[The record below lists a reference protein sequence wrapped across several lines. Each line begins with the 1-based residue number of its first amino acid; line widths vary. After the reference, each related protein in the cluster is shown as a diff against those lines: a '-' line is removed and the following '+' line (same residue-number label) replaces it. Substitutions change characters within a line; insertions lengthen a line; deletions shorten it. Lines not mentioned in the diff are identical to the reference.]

1 VFSFEE
7 HKDDPSWKPFPAQ
20 NRVVFYSGCECLFL
34 TPNYSKMNF
43 LRNFLAA
50 LLALFVFSFLI
61 FLLFMGVVAALSSDQ
76 KEAIKENSVLH
87 LKLDGRIQ
95 ELQEEDPLSGLPLP
109 GREAERIGLL
119 QLKQSIA
126 HAKSDAKIKGIVIE
140 AGSVQGGFATIEE
153 IRESLLDFRKS
164 GKWVVAYN
172 EVFSEGAYYLA
183 SAADKIYIHPE
194 GEVEFNGLTFEAAFF
209 KRLLDKLEIK
219 PQVFRV
225 GEFKSAVEPFLLEQ
239 MSPESELQLSELA
252 NGMNQFMIG
261 RISEARK
268 IPVEKLKEISDNMLV
283 RNARTAKEFGLVDE
297 LFYDDQYQDDL
308 RQRIGLGVDDEINFV
323 GFSKYRKTVPAQKYT
338 QNEIAVI
345 VADGTIVPGDGTEDD
360 DVIPGE
366 TFVRAIRKARN
377 NKKIKA
383 IVLRINSPGGE
394 FRASDMMWREITEAR
409 KQKPVIAS
417 MSDYAASGGYYMAMG
432 CDTIV
437 AQPTTITGSIG
448 IFAMMPDMS
457 GFFGNKIGITF
468 DEVKTGNYGE
478 MYTVTRP
485 LTDAEKRF
493 WQKNLEEGYDTFTG
507 KAAQGRGIA
516 KEEILKVAGGRV
528 WTGGQAKGIN
538 LVDVEGGFDDAV
550 AIAAAK
556 AGVDDYHLRFY
567 PKPKNFLE
575 EWFSSQEEEATAK
588 ALKTELGDLYPY
600 YLQFQKVKTY
610 QGMQARFP
618 FELTI
623 H

>member
-1 VFSFEE
+1 M
-7 HKDDPSWKPFPAQ
+7 AA
-20 NRVVFYSGCECLFL
+20 
-34 TPNYSKMNF
+34 
-43 LRNFLAA
+43 FLA
-50 LLALFVFSFLI
+50 LVVFSFLVFAFFFVI
-61 FLLFMGVVAALSSDQ
+61 IAALGSEQQEKISE
-76 KEAIKENSVLH
+76 KSVLH
-87 LKLDGRIQ
+87 LELEGRIS
-95 ELQEEDPLSGLPLP
+95 ELQEEDPLEGLPLP
-109 GREAERIGLL
+109 GKEAGRIGLL

-126 HAKSDAKIKGIVIE
+126 HARNDSKIEGIVIE
-140 AGSVQGGFATIEE
+140 AGNVRGGFSTIEE
-153 IRESLLDFRKS
+153 IRESLIDFRKS

-183 SAADKIYIHPE
+183 TAADKIYIHPE
-194 GEVEFNGLTFEAAFF
+194 GEVEFNGLAIEVSFF

-252 NGMNQFMIG
+252 NAMNAHMLT
-261 RISEARK
+261 RISEQRK
-268 IPVEKLKEISDNMLV
+268 IPVEKLEEISDNMMV
-283 RNARTAKEFGLVDE
+283 RNARTAKELGLVDE

-308 RQRIGLGVDDEINFV
+308 RQRIGLKTKDNISFV
-323 GFSKYRKTVPAQKYT
+323 SFAKYRKTVPAQKYT
-338 QNEIAVI
+338 DSEIAVI
-345 VADGTIVPGDGTEDD
+345 VADGTIVPGENNGDD
-360 DVIPGE
+360 DVIAGE
-366 TFVRAIRKARN
+366 TFVKEIRKARE
-377 NKKIKA
+377 KDKVKA
-383 IVLRINSPGGE
+383 IVIRINSPGGE

-409 KQKPVIAS
+409 KVKPVIAS

-437 AQPTTITGSIG
+437 AQPNTITGSIG

-457 GFFGNKIGITF
+457 GFLGNKIGITF
-468 DEVKTGNYGE
+468 DEVKTGNFGE

-507 KAAQGRGIA
+507 KAAEGRKIS

-528 WTGGQAKGIN
+528 WTGSQASGIR
-538 LVDVEGGFDDAV
+538 LVDVQGGFDDAV
-550 AIAAAK
+550 KIAAAK

-567 PKPKNFLE
+567 PKPKNFFE
-575 EWFSSQEEEATAK
+575 EWFSQQQDEATVEAM
-588 ALKTELGDLYPY
+588 KTELGDLYPY
-600 YLQFQKVKTY
+600 YLQFQQLKTY

-618 FELTI
+618 FEI
-623 H
+623 KIQ